1 MATDWIKMR
10 TDLYRDPKVIVMA
23 DLLCEHNGPL
33 SRYVNQHNQCD
44 MSVTQNV
51 TRCAV
56 VGGLVAV
63 WGVARHR
70 GKRVGDD
77 LLIEGATLDVLD
89 SVSELPGFGE
99 VMSVVGWAVDYTQ
112 GVVFPRFFAQHNV
125 DPEDQKREQ
134 AAARKRRQRE
144 RDASVTGSVTVTHR
158 EEKSREEKSEEEEE
172 NTGAKVCVP
181 QTDLP
186 PDEKPK
192 SDDEQT
198 KHKPRFVPPTLTE
211 VEAYCRERS
220 NRVDSQR
227 FHDFYTAKNWMVGK
241 NKMKDWRA
249 AVRTWEKG
257 DGRGKN
263 GRQLRLSGTEVDD
276 DRQRELDEAFG
287 GTQAAS

>member
-23 DLLCEHNGPL
+23 DLLCEFGGPL
-33 SRYVNQHNQCD
+33 SRYVSQHNQRD
-44 MSVTQNV
+44 ISVTQNV

-99 VMSVVGWAVDYTQ
+99 VMSVVGWAVDAGQ
-112 GVVFPRFFAQHNV
+112 GVIFPRFFAQHNV

-144 RDASVTGSVTVTHR
+144 RDNERDKSVTVTHR
-158 EEKSREEKSEEEEE
+158 EEKRRVEKSREEEG
-172 NTGAKVCVP
+172 NTGAKVCET
-181 QTDLP
+181 QTDP
-186 PDEKPK
+186 PADGKPK
-192 SDDEQT
+192 SDDEET
-198 KHKPRFVPPTLTE
+198 KPTPRFVPPTLE
-211 VEAYCRERS
+211 EIEAYCRERGGKI
-220 NRVDSQR
+220 DPER
-227 FHDFYTAKNWMVGK
+227 FHDFYQSKNWMVGK
-241 NKMKDWRA
+241 NKMRDWKA
-249 AVRTWEKG
+249 AVRNWER
-257 DGRGKN
+257 DS
-263 GRQLRLSGTEVDD
+263 GRQPAGTLYDRNDPLRSL
-276 DRQRELDEAFG
+276 REY
-287 GTQAAS
+287 AASGGSP